1 MPRQTCTAKSAGVFV
16 NPAEQAH
23 GYAKNRQEKLTAAAQ
38 IQPENEGL
46 RAISQAS

>member
-23 GYAKNRQEKLTAAAQ
+23 GYAKIGKKLTAAAQ